1 MDHPCSRPVR
11 VSKPVVMRP
20 VRVIR
25 PVRVNCAE
33 HGGGNGSIYGCCPDG
48 CTIPEKDGS
57 FTCYKNQMICD
68 LVN

>member
-11 VSKPVVMRP
+11 VSKPVIMRP
-20 VRVIR
+20 VRV
-25 PVRVNCAE
+25 NYCAE
-33 HGGGNGSIYGCCPDG
+33 HGGGEGSIYGCCPDG
-48 CTIPEKDGS
+48 CTIPEKDGW